1 MDTLQ
6 IAEITHIIVMFY
18 LIFFTKIKDS
28 YKWYLLAISIAFWHL
43 IAVISCSNKIKSDKE
58 DNVDVATLIYC
69 EAYDLGK
76 QKLPYINPYVE
87 KESSDAF
94 IDAFREGYLKG
105 FKEQTLNH

>member
-1 MDTLQ
+1 MQFITPQKDIDWALSVEKSVQ
-6 IAEITHIIVMFY
+6 NNEKALYAEIMNNVSMSER
-18 LIFFTKIKDS
+18 IK
-28 YKWYLLAISIAFWHL
+28 
-43 IAVISCSNKIKSDKE
+43 NDKE